1 MIKLNKSYTKKA
13 LALSICLF
21 VLWGILG
28 AGASIAWF
36 TDTDEV
42 QKNRFYFGDMELE
55 VSHMLEDGSFEKVTA
70 ETRIFDD
77 HALYEPGY
85 TQVVY
90 LKVKN
95 KGDVPFDYRLA
106 VDVNDVTIGTNIFG
120 GRLYLP
126 DYLKFGVEF
135 SDDLD
140 GLIRGVVAD
149 RVHAQGIARIDFPAE
164 PVNNGAQYPLNTY
177 SRIDEPAL
185 QPGAER
191 YIALIVCM
199 PESVGNEANYR
210 GDVVPTVEMGIT
222 VAASQE
228 GTLN

>member
-1 MIKLNKSYTKKA
+1 MKFNKSYTKKA
-13 LALSICLF
+13 LALSFCLMI
-21 VLWGILG
+21 LWGILG

-42 QKNRFYFGDMELE
+42 QKNRFYFGDMKVE
-55 VSHMLEDGSFEKVTA
+55 VSYMTEDGSFDEVTA
-70 ETRIFDD
+70 ETRLFDD

-95 KGDVPFDYRLA
+95 RGDVPFDYRLA
-106 VDVNDVTIGTNIFG
+106 VDVNDVTIGRNVLG

-149 RVHAQGIARIDFPAE
+149 RVHAQGIAGISFPNEPAE
-164 PVNNGAQYPLNTY
+164 GAAAQYPLNTY
-177 SRIDEPAL
+177 SRIDTPAL

-191 YIALIVCM
+191 YIALVVCM
-199 PESVGNEANYR
+199 PEEVGNEANYH
-210 GDVVPTVEMGIT
+210 GDVVPTVQMGIT

-228 GTLN
+228 GTLK